1 MNKYTEIGSRIRAVR
16 GNCGLSQTEFAV
28 KVLELD
34 TPYNLASTISKVKA
48 GDRLP
53 STSMLF
59 GFENLP
65 FNLHGENHPGVS
77 VDFILFGQINDQ
89 VDRISR
95 FPVHKNSVERNIF
108 IAECTKVAALIPE
121 DFLISD
127 ETLYSECAFRLRQIR
142 KKAHLN
148 QGEFGLEKSCVS
160 RNECTVDFPDINFL
174 IHFCRYFHVPA
185 DYILFGTYPSLP
197 YPLQALLL
205 DRTYQVQ
212 QEMLTKF
219 IEIGEKVFQK

>member
-1 MNKYTEIGSRIRAVR
+1 MNKYTQIGRRVR
-16 GNCGLSQTEFAV
+16 NVRMNCGLSQTEFAA
-28 KVLELD
+28 KVFELEL
-34 TPYNLASTISKVKA
+34 PCNLASTISKVES
-48 GDRLP
+48 GERLP
-53 STSMLF
+53 PTNMLF

-65 FNLHGENHPGVS
+65 INLHSDNPLGVS
-77 VDFILFGQINDQ
+77 VDYILFGQINAH
-89 VDRISR
+89 VERIIR
-95 FPVHKNSVERNIF
+95 FPIRKNSVERNIF
-108 IAECTKVAALIPE
+108 VTECTKVAALIPE

-148 QGEFGLEKSCVS
+148 QGEFGLDKSCVS

-197 YPLQALLL
+197 YPLQPLLL
-205 DRTYQVQ
+205 DRTYQTQ
-212 QEMLTKF
+212 QAILGKF
-219 IEIGEKVFQK
+219 IELGKEIFQA